1 VNRDWPNQETGLYVS
16 WSSITSAMHFA
27 AYLGAKNI
35 ILVGHDCG
43 EIDGQSWVK
52 DYGYETGNPSEMAE
66 AKQRNYAFENQ
77 SIAVKQRLKELYK
90 CNIYSLNPFINYNLE
105 GVTLPRQEQYQ
116 LNMKNNSIFWENTN
130 IATEDEF
137 NDFLQTFTNEQLV
150 SSNKAER
157 ENKLDPPEFSDLY
170 FLYKTTRE
178 SHAVSI
184 LEFGSGYST
193 LIFAIALYQNYL
205 QFGQDYL
212 KKCTHPNAF
221 ELLTIDASPYFLKT
235 SIERIPEE
243 IQKFVIPHSSKVEL
257 FEFGGAGGQ
266 IANRWIDLP
275 NFSPDLIY
283 IDGPDPEQI
292 TTED

>member
-1 VNRDWPNQETGLYVS
+1 MKSNLMFWQN
-16 WSSITSAMHFA
+16 
-27 AYLGAKNI
+27 KN
-35 ILVGHDCG
+35 LA
-43 EIDGQSWVK
+43 
-52 DYGYETGNPSEMAE
+52 SE
-66 AKQRNYAFENQ
+66 QQ
-77 SIAVKQRLKELYK
+77 
-90 CNIYSLNPFINYNLE
+90 
-105 GVTLPRQEQYQ
+105 
-116 LNMKNNSIFWENTN
+116 
-130 IATEDEF
+130 F
-137 NDFLQTFTNEQLV
+137 NDFLNHFAKDELISTN
-150 SSNKAER
+150 KTER
-157 ENKLDPPEFSDLY
+157 ETLLDPPEFSDLY

-235 SIERIPEE
+235 SIQRIPEE
-243 IQKFVIPHSSKVEL
+243 IQKFVIAHSSQVEL

-292 TTED
+292 PTKIKGYEYNNFSLPMSADILQREFFLWNGTQIIMDGRGANAEFLRKNLKRDWHYFKDSYNDRHIFKLNSEPWGYFANQHSDFKRGLAEQKLPWVDARKSYLKQTLRKQV

>member
-1 VNRDWPNQETGLYVS
+1 
-16 WSSITSAMHFA
+16 M
-27 AYLGAKNI
+27 I
-35 ILVGHDCG
+35 IKSDSV
-43 EIDGQSWVK
+43 
-52 DYGYETGNPSEMAE
+52 
-66 AKQRNYAFENQ
+66 
-77 SIAVKQRLKELYK
+77 
-90 CNIYSLNPFINYNLE
+90 
-105 GVTLPRQEQYQ
+105 
-116 LNMKNNSIFWENTN
+116 FWQNKN
-130 IATEDEF
+130 IATEQQF
-137 NDFLQTFTNEQLV
+137 NGFLNQFTKKQSILG
-150 SSNKAER
+150 KKKER
-157 ENKLDPPEFSDLY
+157 ESLLDPPEFSDLY

-292 TTED
+292 PTEIKGYKYNHFSLPMSADILQREFFLWNGTQIIMDGRGANAEFLQKNLKRNWHYFKDSYNDRHIFRLDSEPWGYFANQHSDFKRRLAEQKLPWVDSRETYLKSILGNQQ